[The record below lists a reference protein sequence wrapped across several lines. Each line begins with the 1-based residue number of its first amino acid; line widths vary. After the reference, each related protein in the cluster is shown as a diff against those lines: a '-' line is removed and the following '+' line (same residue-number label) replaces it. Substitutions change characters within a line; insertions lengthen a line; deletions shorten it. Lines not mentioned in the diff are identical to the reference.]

1 MLEPANLAA
10 SIYSLFA
17 IVTVTPR
24 MFLAK
29 KGILTRA
36 TAIMAL
42 NKPGPSAA
50 TIANAKRIYGKA
62 INTSTKR
69 IIILSVLLP

>member
-1 MLEPANLAA
+1 
-10 SIYSLFA
+10 
-17 IVTVTPR
+17 

-42 NKPGPSAA
+42 NKPGPRAA

-69 IIILSVLLP
+69 IIILSVLFP